1 MRKITETKEGTKL
14 GDLCKGLPAELHE
27 YFRRVRN
34 LKFEE
39 QPNYLGLKT
48 LFRDLFVRRG
58 FVFDY
63 QYDWSTR
70 LHPPRTQ
77 TAQKPAMVLPPPP
90 QPNTQPPSG
99 HHSPRESDELKPL
112 AMANRHSAPKIFAIK
127 PPKTRARNRGRLEMS
142 KRGMSNPQ
150 FRVMTSKAP
159 GRQGSSPN
167 GRQGMGTRLTRV
179 VLPKIPEE

>member
-1 MRKITETKEGTKL
+1 MIGLEQSRRDDLESLGYAWMYLLRGSLPWQGLSAKTQGEKMRKITETKEGTKL

-63 QYDWSTR
+63 AHRDS
-70 LHPPRTQ
+70 
-77 TAQKPAMVLPPPP
+77 
-90 QPNTQPPSG
+90 
-99 HHSPRESDELKPL
+99 
-112 AMANRHSAPKIFAIK
+112 
-127 PPKTRARNRGRLEMS
+127 
-142 KRGMSNPQ
+142 
-150 FRVMTSKAP
+150 
-159 GRQGSSPN
+159 
-167 GRQGMGTRLTRV
+167 LTRTPASPFGRRSNGPA
-179 VLPKIPEE
+179 LPRPSPGPDSMFA